1 MPALL
6 DKSARK
12 IYRVSMPQLQGP
24 EGQQLSQAAQ
34 RATVAAV
41 QESYLLSGCADY
53 IENVVPLW
61 EEFSPWAKFRKGSST
76 IQTLEETELEDY
88 RPVPAQR
95 TFTVPV
101 RYVVRGRGK
110 PMPFDFDFD
119 DEEE

>member
-1 MPALL
+1 
-6 DKSARK
+6 
-12 IYRVSMPQLQGP
+12 MPQLQGP
-24 EGQQLSQAAQ
+24 EGRELSQAA
-34 RATVAAV
+34 VAAV
-41 QESYLLSGCADY
+41 PESLSGCVDY

-61 EEFSPWAKFRKGSST
+61 AKFRTACST
-76 IQTLEETELEDY
+76 VQILEETELLEKLENY
-88 RPVPAQR
+88 RPVPAHR

>member
-1 MPALL
+1 
-6 DKSARK
+6 
-12 IYRVSMPQLQGP
+12 MPQLQGP
-24 EGQQLSQAAQ
+24 EGKELSQAAI
-34 RATVAAV
+34 AAV
-41 QESYLLSGCADY
+41 SEFCLLSDHVDY

-88 RPVPAQR
+88 QPVPAQR

>member
-6 DKSARK
+6 DRSDRK
-12 IYRVSMPQLQGP
+12 IHEVSMPQLQGP
-24 EGQQLSQAAQ
+24 GGQELSHAAQ

-41 QESYLLSGCADY
+41 PESYLLSGRVNY

-76 IQTLEETELEDY
+76 LQTLEETELEDY

-95 TFTVPV
+95 IFTVPV

>member
-1 MPALL
+1 MPTVLNR
-6 DKSARK
+6 SGRK
-12 IYRVSMPQLQGP
+12 INRVLMPQLQGP
-24 EGQQLSQAAQ
+24 EGQELSQAAQ

-41 QESYLLSGCADY
+41 PESYLLSGRVDY

-61 EEFSPWAKFRKGSST
+61 AKFRTTRST
-76 IQTLEETELEDY
+76 VQILEETEKLENY
-88 RPVPAQR
+88 HPVPTQR